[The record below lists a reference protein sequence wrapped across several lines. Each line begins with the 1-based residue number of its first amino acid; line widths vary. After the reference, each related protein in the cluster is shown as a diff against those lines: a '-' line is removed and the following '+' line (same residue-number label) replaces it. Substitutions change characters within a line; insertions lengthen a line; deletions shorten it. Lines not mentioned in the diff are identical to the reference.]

1 MDTGTGKSYIIMT
14 NRPKD
19 PSLAVTERIRAF
31 LEKRGARVSVFADNE
46 DASRLGLVEEPGK
59 RTDTDVPAEPGKRT
73 GTDGPAE
80 PGKPAD
86 ADRTA
91 PHAAASC
98 MIVLGGDGTMLKAA
112 KETAF
117 SRIPLLG
124 VNLGTMGYLAEVEVA
139 SLEEALERLL
149 RGDYTVEERMMLSGS
164 VRRGDGSRE
173 TAQLDALN
181 DVTVTR
187 CGPMQVVP
195 LRIWVNGQLLAGY
208 GADGIVIATPTGSTG
223 YNLSAGGPIVEPE
236 AGLILLTPICPHTLN
251 TRSVVLC
258 DRDEVEVEIGRKPS
272 GDVQEVEVSFDGALL
287 TRLRSGDRV
296 RVKKSERTTSIIRLS
311 EPAFL
316 ERLHRKMSE

>member
-46 DASRLGLVEEPGK
+46 DASRLGLAEEPGK
-59 RTDTDVPAEPGKRT
+59 MADGPAEPGKRT
-73 GTDGPAE
+73 DTDGPAE

>member
-1 MDTGTGKSYIIMT
+1 MDTGTGKSYIIMK

-46 DASRLGLVEEPGK
+46 DASRLGLAEEPGK
-59 RTDTDVPAEPGKRT
+59 RAD
-73 GTDGPAE
+73 TDGPAE

>member
-46 DASRLGLVEEPGK
+46 DASRLGLAEEPGK
-59 RTDTDVPAEPGKRT
+59 MADGPAEPGKRT
-73 GTDGPAE
+73 DTDGPAE

-236 AGLILLTPICPHTLN
+236 AGRILLTPICPHPLN

>member
-46 DASRLGLVEEPGK
+46 DASRLGLAEDPGK
-59 RTDTDVPAEPGKRT
+59 MADGPAEPGKRT
-73 GTDGPAE
+73 DTDGPAE

>member
-46 DASRLGLVEEPGK
+46 DASRLGLAEEPGK
-59 RTDTDVPAEPGKRT
+59 MTDGPAEPGKRT

-164 VRRGDGSRE
+164 IRRGDGSRE

>member
-31 LEKRGARVSVFADNE
+31 LEERGARVSVFADNE
-46 DASRLGLVEEPGK
+46 DASRLGLAA
-59 RTDTDVPAEPGKRT
+59 DTDG
-73 GTDGPAE
+73 
-80 PGKPAD
+80 
-86 ADRTA
+86 
-91 PHAAASC
+91 AASC
-98 MIVLGGDGTMLKAA
+98 MIVLGGDGTMLRAA

-124 VNLGTMGYLAEVEVA
+124 INLGTMGYLAEVEVA

-149 RGDYTVEERMMLSGS
+149 RKDYRVEERMMLSGS

-258 DRDEVEVEIGRKPS
+258 DRDVVEVEIGRKPS
-272 GDVQEVEVSFDGALL
+272 GDIQEVEVSFDGSFL

>member
-46 DASRLGLVEEPGK
+46 DASRLGLAEEPGK
-59 RTDTDVPAEPGKRT
+59 MTDGPAEPGKRT

-208 GADGIVIATPTGSTG
+208 GADGIVISTPSGSTG

>member
-31 LEKRGARVSVFADNE
+31 LEERGARVSVFADNE
-46 DASRLGLVEEPGK
+46 DASRLGLAA
-59 RTDTDVPAEPGKRT
+59 DTDG
-73 GTDGPAE
+73 
-80 PGKPAD
+80 
-86 ADRTA
+86 
-91 PHAAASC
+91 AASC
-98 MIVLGGDGTMLKAA
+98 MIVLGGDGTMLRAA

-149 RGDYTVEERMMLSGS
+149 RKDYRVEERMMLSGS

-251 TRSVVLC
+251 PRSVVLC
-258 DRDEVEVEIGRKPS
+258 DRDVVEVEIGRKPS
-272 GDVQEVEVSFDGALL
+272 GDIQEVEVSFDGSFL

>member
-31 LEKRGARVSVFADNE
+31 LEERGARVSVFADNE
-46 DASRLGLVEEPGK
+46 DASRLGLAA
-59 RTDTDVPAEPGKRT
+59 DTDG
-73 GTDGPAE
+73 
-80 PGKPAD
+80 
-86 ADRTA
+86 
-91 PHAAASC
+91 AASC
-98 MIVLGGDGTMLKAA
+98 MIVLGGDGTMLRAA

-124 VNLGTMGYLAEVEVA
+124 VNLGTMGYLAEVEVV

-149 RGDYTVEERMMLSGS
+149 RKDYRVEERMMLSGS

-258 DRDEVEVEIGRKPS
+258 DRDVVEVEIGRKPS
-272 GDVQEVEVSFDGALL
+272 GDIQEVEVSFDGSFL

>member
-46 DASRLGLVEEPGK
+46 DASRLGLAEEPGK
-59 RTDTDVPAEPGKRT
+59 MADGPAEPGKRT

>member
-31 LEKRGARVSVFADNE
+31 LEERGARVSVFADNE
-46 DASRLGLVEEPGK
+46 DASRLGLAA
-59 RTDTDVPAEPGKRT
+59 DTDG
-73 GTDGPAE
+73 
-80 PGKPAD
+80 
-86 ADRTA
+86 
-91 PHAAASC
+91 AASC
-98 MIVLGGDGTMLKAA
+98 MIVLGGDGTMLRAA

-149 RGDYTVEERMMLSGS
+149 RKDYRVEERMMLSGS

-258 DRDEVEVEIGRKPS
+258 DRDVVEVEIGRKPS
-272 GDVQEVEVSFDGALL
+272 GDIQEVEVSFDGSFL
-287 TRLRSGDRV
+287 TRLRSGDRG
-296 RVKKSERTTSIIRLS
+296 RAKKSERTTSIIRLS

>member
-46 DASRLGLVEEPGK
+46 DASRLGLAEEPGK
-59 RTDTDVPAEPGKRT
+59 RAD
-73 GTDGPAE
+73 TDGPAE

-164 VRRGDGSRE
+164 IRRGDGSRE

-272 GDVQEVEVSFDGALL
+272 GDIQEVEVSFDGTFL

-296 RVKKSERTTSIIRLS
+296 RVRKSERTTSIIRLS

>member
-46 DASRLGLVEEPGK
+46 DASRLGLAEEPGK
-59 RTDTDVPAEPGKRT
+59 MTDGPAEPGKRT

-149 RGDYTVEERMMLSGS
+149 RKDYRVEERMMLSGS

-258 DRDEVEVEIGRKPS
+258 DRDVVEVEIGRKPS
-272 GDVQEVEVSFDGALL
+272 GDIQEVEVSFDGSFL

>member
-1 MDTGTGKSYIIMT
+1 MGTETNNSYIIMT

-19 PSLAVTERIRAF
+19 PGLLVTERIRGF
-31 LEKRGARVSVFADNE
+31 LEARGARVSVFADNE
-46 DASRLGLVEEPGK
+46 DALQLGLRTEEGEGCRP
-59 RTDTDVPAEPGKRT
+59 
-73 GTDGPAE
+73 
-80 PGKPAD
+80 
-86 ADRTA
+86 DR
-91 PHAAASC
+91 AAC

-112 KETAF
+112 KETAS

-124 VNLGTMGYLAEVEVA
+124 VNLGTMGYLAEVEVCA
-139 SLEEALERLL
+139 LDAALERLL
-149 RGDYTVEERMMLSGS
+149 RGEYAVEQRMMLSGS
-164 VRRGDGSRE
+164 VLRGDGSRE

-195 LRIWVNGQLLAGY
+195 LKIWVNGQLLASY

-223 YNLSAGGPIVEPE
+223 YNLSAGGPIAEPE

-258 DRDEVEVEIGRKPS
+258 DRDEVVVEIGEKPS
-272 GDVQEVEVSFDGALL
+272 GGVQEVEVSFDGSLL
-287 TRLRSGDRV
+287 TRLRTGDRV

-311 EPAFL
+311 EPGFL

>member
-19 PSLAVTERIRAF
+19 PSLAVPERIRAF
-31 LEKRGARVSVFADNE
+31 LEARGARVSVFADNE
-46 DASRLGLVEEPGK
+46 DASRLGLAA
-59 RTDTDVPAEPGKRT
+59 DTDG
-73 GTDGPAE
+73 
-80 PGKPAD
+80 
-86 ADRTA
+86 
-91 PHAAASC
+91 AASC
-98 MIVLGGDGTMLKAA
+98 MIVLGGDGTMLRAA

-149 RGDYTVEERMMLSGS
+149 RKDYRVEERMMLSGS

-258 DRDEVEVEIGRKPS
+258 DRDVVEVEIGRKPS
-272 GDVQEVEVSFDGALL
+272 GDIQEGEVSFDGSFL

>member
-31 LEKRGARVSVFADNE
+31 LEERGARVSVFADNE
-46 DASRLGLVEEPGK
+46 DASRLGLAA
-59 RTDTDVPAEPGKRT
+59 DTDG
-73 GTDGPAE
+73 
-80 PGKPAD
+80 
-86 ADRTA
+86 
-91 PHAAASC
+91 AASC
-98 MIVLGGDGTMLKAA
+98 MIVLGGDGTMLRAA

-124 VNLGTMGYLAEVEVA
+124 VNLGTMGYLAEVEVV

-149 RGDYTVEERMMLSGS
+149 RKDYRVEERMMLSGS

>member
-46 DASRLGLVEEPGK
+46 DASRLGLAEEPGK
-59 RTDTDVPAEPGKRT
+59 M
-73 GTDGPAE
+73 TDGPAE

>member
-31 LEKRGARVSVFADNE
+31 LEERGARVSVFADNE
-46 DASRLGLVEEPGK
+46 DASRLGLAA
-59 RTDTDVPAEPGKRT
+59 DTDG
-73 GTDGPAE
+73 
-80 PGKPAD
+80 
-86 ADRTA
+86 
-91 PHAAASC
+91 AASC
-98 MIVLGGDGTMLKAA
+98 MIVLGGDGTMLRAA

-149 RGDYTVEERMMLSGS
+149 RKDYRVEERMMLSGS

-258 DRDEVEVEIGRKPS
+258 DRDVVEVEIGRKPS
-272 GDVQEVEVSFDGALL
+272 GDIQEVEVSFDGSFL